1 MPELFALEGIHVRLI
16 PMSLDQVDDL
26 LAAAAGDRSTFDF
39 TPVPRDRE
47 AMATY
52 VEKAIAHRQ
61 AGEQAPFATFSVDH
75 GRIVGATRFYDLTRW
90 DWSTSVPGPDSVPS
104 PGHPEV
110 ASIGYTWLAPSAQRT
125 PVNTE
130 AKLLMLGHAFDT
142 WGVRR
147 VRIQTDAR
155 NRRSWEAILRIGFSH
170 DGVLRADMPG
180 SDGTARDSAVF
191 SMLADEWPALRRR
204 LLQRLNR

>member
-1 MPELFALEGIHVRLI
+1 MTEPFALEGTYVRLL
-16 PMSLDQVDDL
+16 PLSLDLVDDL
-26 LAAAAGDRSTFDF
+26 LAAAVDDRSTFDL
-39 TPVPRDRE
+39 TPVPRDRR
-47 AMATY
+47 AMAAY

-61 AGEQAPFATFSVDH
+61 LGEHTPFATFSVKH

-90 DWSTSVPGPDSVPS
+90 DWSSSVPGPDSLPL
-104 PGHPEV
+104 PGRPEV
-110 ASIGYTWLAPSAQRT
+110 ASIGYTWLAPVAQRS

-130 AKLLMLGHAFDT
+130 AKLLMLGHAFEV
-142 WGVRR
+142 WKVRR

-180 SDGTARDSAVF
+180 ADGRVRDSAVF
-191 SMLADEWPALRRR
+191 SMLADEWPACRR
-204 LLQRLNR
+204 LLVERLDR

>member
-1 MPELFALEGIHVRLI
+1 MTERFALEGTHVRLI
-16 PMSLDQVDDL
+16 PMSLDLVDDL
-26 LAAAAGDRSTFDF
+26 LEAAVGDRTTFDL
-39 TPVPRDRE
+39 TPVPGDRE
-47 AMATY
+47 AMTTY
-52 VEKAIAHRQ
+52 VETAIAHRR
-61 AGEQAPFATFSVDH
+61 AGEQAPFATFSVDQ

-90 DWSTSVPGPDSVPS
+90 DWSTSVPAPDSLPL
-104 PGHPEV
+104 PGRPEV
-110 ASIGYTWLAPSAQRT
+110 ASIGYTWLAPHAQRT

-130 AKLLMLGHAFDT
+130 AKLLMLGHAFET

-180 SDGTARDSAVF
+180 ADGKARDSAVF
-191 SMLADEWPALRRR
+191 SMLDDEWPARRRR
-204 LLQRLNR
+204 LLQRLGR